1 MESEI
6 IVFTQ
11 EGCIYCKKQKE
22 WLSQNN
28 IKYQEKNVDKD
39 DEYRLELLERKI
51 MGVPY
56 TIIRFLE
63 DNEKEV
69 VVSGFDV
76 QKLERLLLEY

>member
-11 EGCIYCKKQKE
+11 EDCIYCKKQKE

-28 IKYQEKNVDKD
+28 IEYQEKNVDKD

-56 TIIRFLE
+56 TIIRFPE

-69 VVSGFDV
+69 VVGGFDV

>member
-28 IKYQEKNVDKD
+28 IEYQEKNVDKD

-69 VVSGFDV
+69 VVGGFDV
-76 QKLERLLLEY
+76 KKLERLLLEY

>member
-39 DEYRLELLERKI
+39 DEYRLELLKRKI

-69 VVSGFDV
+69 VVGGFDV

>member
-69 VVSGFDV
+69 VVGGFDV

>member
-39 DEYRLELLERKI
+39 DEYRLELLKQKI

-69 VVSGFDV
+69 VVGGFDV